1 MENLLLKRKI
11 KSIKEIIN
19 NDKKNQSNNSSDEIN
34 AIKSL
39 NVMPIEIRNTTMK
52 LNDLNILYAREHGKE
67 LEEFI
72 NILNDELNRCFS
84 FYSILEKELY
94 KKVNNHLY
102 MQTNYQN
109 YNLYD
114 VYIEMN
120 KLYKTAFL
128 IKCLNYL

>member
-1 MENLLLKRKI
+1 MAKFGKKYRALQIQEWKAYYIDYKALKRKI

-34 AIKSL
+34 VIKSL

-72 NILNDELNRCFS
+72 NLYLQIYYLNC
-84 FYSILEKELY
+84 LY
-94 KKVNNHLY
+94 LY
-102 MQTNYQN
+102 
-109 YNLYD
+109 
-114 VYIEMN
+114 
-120 KLYKTAFL
+120 
-128 IKCLNYL
+128 